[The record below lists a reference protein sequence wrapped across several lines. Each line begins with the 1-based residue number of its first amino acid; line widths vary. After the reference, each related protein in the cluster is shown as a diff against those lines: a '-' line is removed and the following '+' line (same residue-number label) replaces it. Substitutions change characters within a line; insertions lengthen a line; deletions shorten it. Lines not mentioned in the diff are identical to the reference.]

1 MLDFLQDISKYFY
14 IADYD
19 IFIRIVLSII
29 LGSIIG
35 LEREITN
42 KSAGLRTQIMVC
54 LGSCLFTILSI
65 YGFSTA
71 VSLYPMGDPS
81 RVAAQIITGI
91 GFIGAGTVLRQGIT
105 VTGLTTASTL
115 WIVAAIGMACGCGK
129 IDIAVVSTIFAVAVL
144 VLIRIFEV
152 KWLPRNMKHIKKVK
166 VSFTCR
172 YDEYEDVHK
181 KLIDLFP
188 DIVDYNHKT
197 VDDEADVIK
206 INAKIYSTDRAPVLK
221 VYKELEQ
228 IKCLQSVSVKE
239 IFD

>member
-1 MLDFLQDISKYFY
+1 MQDILHY
-14 IADYD
+14 IQIENADILLRI
-19 IFIRIVLSII
+19 IFSII

-35 LEREITN
+35 FERELTN

-71 VSLYPMGDPS
+71 VTLYPLGDPS

-91 GFIGAGTVLRQGIT
+91 GFIGAGTVLRQGLT

-129 IDIAVVSTIFAVAVL
+129 LNIAVVSTILAVAIL
-144 VLIRIFEV
+144 VLIRIFE
-152 KWLPRNMKHIKKVK
+152 MKIMPKNLKHMRKIKI
-166 VSFTCR
+166 SFICK
-172 YDEYEDVHK
+172 YDEYNEIYK
-181 KLIDLFP
+181 KLVDLFP
-188 DIVDYNHKT
+188 EIIDYNHKT
-197 VDDEADVIK
+197 VDEDGDMLK
-206 INAKIYSTDRAPVLK
+206 INAKVFSTEKNPVIHIYRKLDDMK
-221 VYKELEQ
+221 N
-228 IKCLQSVSVKE
+228 LQSVSVKE